1 MKNKNNNS
9 PWSLKIN
16 TASLVLIPAAV
27 GINYIGKLFAGM
39 LKTAIMAGFHRN
51 LSCSSIGR
59 AGCRSDF
66 RSN

>member
-39 LKTAIMAGFHRN
+39 LIMAGFHRN